1 MTKATIL
8 QYQQKVFNQY
18 SKAINLP
25 LPYTYPN
32 GNPIRPIT
40 PLQTKTNGLMIIGAY
55 PSTRFEYRK
64 AVDGTAKYRLV
75 PIGYNL
81 KPIANEEYFD
91 GLRVRKLK
99 SGVGLKK
106 YLLDPLQLTFTDCW
120 ITDLIKVFLYKPK
133 HKKSIHAVHPEFDV
147 PVLINQFYELGNDSL
162 KWIKEEIELCKPKVI
177 ITLGL
182 EVAQVVS
189 GNKNAKPDEILK
201 SDTNSPA
208 NLNFIPT
215 VYAPHPDACRRFEKW
230 REVMEGRIGKV
241 KELLIV

>member
-8 QYQQKVFNQY
+8 QYQQKIFNQY
-18 SKAINLP
+18 SESIHLP
-25 LPYTYPN
+25 QPYTYPN

-120 ITDLIKVFLYKPK
+120 ITDLVKVFLYKPK
-133 HKKSIHAVHPEFDV
+133 HKKSIHAVHPEFDI
-147 PVLINQFYELGNDSL
+147 PILRNQFYKLGEKSL
-162 KWIKEEIELCKPKVI
+162 EWIKEEIELCKPKVI
-177 ITLGL
+177 VTLGF

-189 GNKNAKPDEILK
+189 GDKNAKPDILLK
-201 SDTNSPA
+201 SKIDYPI
-208 NLNFIPT
+208 NLNGVPT
-215 VYAPHPDACRRFEKW
+215 IYAPHPDSCRRFEKW
-230 REVMEGRIGKV
+230 REEMVGRIEIVKKV
-241 KELLIV
+241 LK